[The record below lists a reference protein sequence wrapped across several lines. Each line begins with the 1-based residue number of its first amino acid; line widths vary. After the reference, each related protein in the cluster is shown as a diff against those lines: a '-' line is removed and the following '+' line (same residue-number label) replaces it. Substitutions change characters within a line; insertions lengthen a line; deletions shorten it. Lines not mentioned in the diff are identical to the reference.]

1 MAMHGVFALG
11 VCRNGGASSL
21 KLMELVQGGRRAMMT
36 RSVRRRTGS
45 GNGSLQEKP
54 TGAEEEKMRGQC
66 ESGGSLLFF

>member
-1 MAMHGVFALG
+1 MGMHGVFALG

-36 RSVRRRTGS
+36 RSVRKNGRTGS

-54 TGAEEEKMRGQC
+54 TGVEEEKMRGQC
-66 ESGGSLLFF
+66 ES